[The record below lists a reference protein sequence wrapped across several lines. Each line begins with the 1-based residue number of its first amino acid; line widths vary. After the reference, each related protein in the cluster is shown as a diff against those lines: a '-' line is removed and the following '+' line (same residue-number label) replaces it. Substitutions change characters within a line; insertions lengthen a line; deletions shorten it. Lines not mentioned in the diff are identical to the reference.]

1 MFLYFLPLGWC
12 VNGRPLGRFV
22 VPADQ
27 NGLEAITLEGGDE
40 RSRDVETRATG
51 YGGSSCLGGTMCVP
65 MSECTSMYYEVAKSC
80 YNGDRSMY
88 CGGTQYEPYICCP
101 KSPLD
106 HSNVC
111 GKTLVAG
118 QFYRGLG
125 AFPFVARIGFRS
137 KFFLNLFFLCID
149 FNISKIINIQSE
161 ATRATI
167 LRRQKKL
174 LHILSKEILGKKI
187 MLL

>member
-1 MFLYFLPLGWC
+1 MFFFFG
-12 VNGRPLGRFV
+12 NGRLGRFV
-22 VPADQ
+22 VAPDE
-27 NGLEAITLEGGDE
+27 NGLEAITLDGGDE
-40 RSRDVETRATG
+40 RSKDVETRASG
-51 YGGSSCLGGTMCVP
+51 YGGSCLGGTMCVP

-118 QFYRGLG
+118 VQYRGLG

-137 KFFLNLFFLCID
+137 KLHQPYFFHHLFSISKTVNIQFEKYFKFLC
-149 FNISKIINIQSE
+149 
-161 ATRATI
+161 
-167 LRRQKKL
+167 
-174 LHILSKEILGKKI
+174 
-187 MLL
+187 

>member
-1 MFLYFLPLGWC
+1 MFVCWMW
-12 VNGRPLGRFV
+12 RLGRLAGT
-22 VPADQ
+22 ADQ
-27 NGLEAITLEGGDE
+27 NGLEAITLDGGDE

-51 YGGSSCLGGTMCVP
+51 YGGSTCLGGTMCVP

-137 KFFLNLFFLCID
+137 KFCFLLSFFDAPDILF
-149 FNISKIINIQSE
+149 
-161 ATRATI
+161 
-167 LRRQKKL
+167 
-174 LHILSKEILGKKI
+174 HVLSLKHFEKCQIFS
-187 MLL
+187 M